1 MKIVLINLLKKKIN
15 ICAKSKKKYELRDP
29 SYHILSG
36 KIEAYNE
43 ILELL
48 MEEKNGS
55 TERIWYWGTTEKTGD
70 AG

>member
-55 TERIWYWGTTEKTGD
+55 TERIWYWWTFEKTGD

>member
-48 MEEKNGS
+48 MEDK
-55 TERIWYWGTTEKTGD
+55 
-70 AG
+70 

>member
-15 ICAKSKKKYELRDP
+15 ICTKSKKKSELRDP

-43 ILELL
+43 ILEL
-48 MEEKNGS
+48 MEEEKNGS
-55 TERIWYWGTTEKTGD
+55 TERM
-70 AG
+70 